1 MIDPFTRLLAL
12 VPKPGAPV
20 DWARVLESEFHSHFQ
35 RMAETMQH
43 PAWHGEGDVLTHT
56 RLVCDEMVKMRAWQ
70 GLPSRQRQTLFVAAL
85 LHDLGKTA
93 CTRLEDGIW
102 VSPHHAA
109 TGMKMARRLLWLDY
123 GLCGTPEKQ
132 AFRETVCTLIRH
144 HSIPVHSLD
153 LEDPERKVIQIA
165 SDGELATD
173 FTNELLCILAEADI
187 RGRIAVDIPQCLEQV
202 GLYRELA
209 TEAVCLKEPFRFSS
223 AFSRH
228 AYLSGCNLQPRQ
240 DLYDDTWGPVILLSG
255 LPGTGKDTYLREH
268 LPDLPVVSLDALRLQ
283 MGVSPLDSQGRVANA
298 AKELAREHL
307 RRRQPFV
314 WNATS
319 LIPPTRAK
327 QVSLFAQY
335 GASTQILYLETD
347 WQEQLRRNRS
357 RSDAVP
363 ESVIADMLS
372 GMVPPVCRE
381 AQEVRWRCV

>member
-1 MIDPFTRLLAL
+1 MT
-12 VPKPGAPV
+12 VTPGARSVRRTV
-20 DWARVLESEFHSHFQ
+20 DWRAWRVYSHFQ

-173 FTNELLCILAEADI
+173 FTNELLCIPR
-187 RGRIAVDIPQCLEQV
+187 RGGHPWPNCRGYPAVPGAGRFV
-202 GLYRELA
+202 PELA
-209 TEAVCLKEPFRFSS
+209 TEAVSQGPFRFSS

-228 AYLSGCNLQPRQ
+228 AYLSLQP
-240 DLYDDTWGPVILLSG
+240 
-255 LPGTGKDTYLREH
+255 
-268 LPDLPVVSLDALRLQ
+268 
-283 MGVSPLDSQGRVANA
+283 A
-298 AKELAREHL
+298 A
-307 RRRQPFV
+307 
-314 WNATS
+314 
-319 LIPPTRAK
+319 
-327 QVSLFAQY
+327 
-335 GASTQILYLETD
+335 
-347 WQEQLRRNRS
+347 
-357 RSDAVP
+357 
-363 ESVIADMLS
+363 
-372 GMVPPVCRE
+372 
-381 AQEVRWRCV
+381 